1 MAAAFV
7 ALLGVVVIARLADA
21 ASAPAPAAVVS
32 MTARR
37 FEYAPDTI
45 VARVGVPL
53 VLEITALDHDHGF
66 SLPAFGVRA
75 DLKSGTTTRVEI
87 LPDKVGSFAFHCD
100 VFCGDGHEGMTGTLQ
115 VVE

>member
-1 MAAAFV
+1 
-7 ALLGVVVIARLADA
+7 
-21 ASAPAPAAVVS
+21 
-32 MTARR
+32 
-37 FEYAPDTI
+37 
-45 VARVGVPL
+45 
-53 VLEITALDHDHGF
+53 
-66 SLPAFGVRA
+66 VRA